1 MHRVAILAVAGTAL
15 LLTMAALPRTAVS
28 EKQGSVKGK
37 VTILKKNGKR
47 KKTAAN
53 VVVTIEDVPDG
64 KAVPAKKRPVVRQ
77 KNKQFA
83 PFLTV
88 VPKGSSVGFPN
99 DDKIHHNVFS
109 LSRAKRFDLGLY
121 KAGTTKQ
128 VEFKRKGVVDVY
140 CNIHPGMVAKVKVVD
155 TRYYAVTGKDGTFR
169 IDNLPS
175 GKYPIVAW
183 QPYGKQYKGTVTVK
197 AGKTATVNI
206 ELKAGKKKT
215 RHSRKD
221 GTPYGRYK

>member
-1 MHRVAILAVAGTAL
+1 MHRIAILAVAGTAL

-28 EKQGSVKGK
+28 DKQGSVKGT
-37 VTILKKNGKR
+37 VTIKSGSKKLSS
-47 KKTAAN
+47 AN
-53 VVVTIEDVPDG
+53 VVVSIEDVPDG
-64 KAVPAKKRPVVRQ
+64 DAVPKGKKSVVRQ

-88 VPKGSSVGFPN
+88 IPKGTTVEFPN

-109 LSRAKRFDLGLY
+109 VSKPKRFDLGLY
-121 KAGTTKQ
+121 KAGTSKE
-128 VEFKRKGVVDVY
+128 VKFRREGVVDVY
-140 CNIHPGMVAKVKVVD
+140 CNIHPEMVAKVKVVD
-155 TRYYAVTGKDGTFR
+155 TRYYAVTKKDGKFR

-183 QPYGKQYKGTVTVK
+183 QPYGKQYRGTVTVK
-197 AGKTATVNI
+197 AGKTSTVNI
-206 ELKAGKKKT
+206 ELSAGKKPR
-215 RHSRKD
+215 RHLRKD